1 MDKLIYQEKLLFPE
15 ILWERPVHYYKSQAG
30 KVLVLA
36 GSSGM
41 TGAAILTCEAV
52 FRSGTGVLLLGFPE
66 KTKEFY
72 KEVLPE
78 AMTLP
83 LPSTYSGSLAKKAEG
98 LILGESKASDV
109 IIIGPGLSTNSETVH
124 LIWELVFKLEKPV
137 VLDADGLSALAQG
150 IAVMRSKES
159 EDFMSDFFAKR
170 RDPLIITPHPGE
182 AFRILDA
189 AKLTALKDVKLTPDY
204 VEKHKEKISRIL
216 SDALNCFVILKGHN
230 TNIVEPSGRQVVNL
244 IGGPELAKAGTGDV
258 LSGIVGSFVAQNPDE
273 VFEAAAT
280 AVYLH
285 GLAGEIAKEA
295 LSDRSVMASDV
306 IKYLPQAIKK
316 AENL

>member
-1 MDKLIYQEKLLFPE
+1 MDKLIYQEKLLYPE

-78 AMTLP
+78 AMTMP

-98 LILGESKASDV
+98 PILEESKASDV

-124 LIWELVFKLEKPV
+124 LIWELIFKLERPV
-137 VLDADGLSALAQG
+137 VLDADGLTALAQG
-150 IAVMRSKES
+150 ITVMRSKES
-159 EDFMSDFFAKR
+159 EEFMKLFFAKR
-170 RDPLIITPHPGE
+170 KDPLVITPHPGE
-182 AFRILDA
+182 AFRILEA
-189 AKLTALKDVKLTPDY
+189 AKLDELKGVKLTPDY
-204 VEKHKEKISRIL
+204 IEKHKEKISRL
-216 SDALNCFVILKGHN
+216 LADVLNAYVILKGHN
-230 TNIVEPSGRQVVNL
+230 TNIVEPKGRQVVNL
-244 IGGPELAKAGTGDV
+244 VGGPELAKAGTGDV
-258 LSGIVGSFVAQNPDE
+258 LSGIVGSFIAQNPDE
-273 VFEAAAT
+273 IFEASAT

-285 GLAGEIAKEA
+285 SLSGQLAREA
-295 LSDRSVMASDV
+295 LSDRSLMASDV
-306 IKYLPQAIKK
+306 IKYLPEAIKK